1 MNIELRHLRYFVAVA
16 EDLHFGKAANR
27 LGISQPPLSQQILAL
42 EREIGARL
50 FERSNRRVE
59 LTNAGKLFLK
69 EALEIL
75 CKVERAAA
83 LAQRIHQGQVGE
95 VKIGFF
101 GSAPFV
107 EEFQRLVFDFLKQH
121 PHVNLVLQEMPTYQ
135 QVDAILDGRLDL
147 GFVRPLQ
154 PRPTPIQSVEISR
167 ERLAVVMRSDHPLAS
182 KDHELSVADL
192 ASESLVMYAR
202 SIGSGLYQ
210 KIVDLCRDAGY
221 APNVAQEA
229 NATPTMMGLVA
240 AGIGISILPASL
252 ERLSFEGL
260 KFVLLRDPKAQTAV
274 FLAKRWD
281 DRSALV
287 RHLFQA
293 ATRLR
298 RKNEATGS
306 GAGGDGQERAQPQT
320 ISGYPSAASLTK
332 IFAS

>member
-252 ERLSFEGL
+252 ELLSFEGL

>member
-1 MNIELRHLRYFVAVA
+1 MNIELRHIRYFVAVA

-59 LTNAGKLFLK
+59 LTGAGKLFLK
-69 EALEIL
+69 EASEIL
-75 CKVERAAA
+75 SKVDNAAA
-83 LAQRIHQGQVGE
+83 LAERVHRGQIGE
-95 VKIGFF
+95 VRIGFF

-107 EEFQRLVFDFLKQH
+107 DEFQRLLFDFRKSH
-121 PHVNLVLQEMPTYQ
+121 EMVNLVLQEMPTYQ
-135 QVDAILDGRLDL
+135 QIDWILDGRLDL

-154 PRPTPIQSVEISR
+154 PKPASIQSIELCR
-167 ERLAVVMRSDHPLAS
+167 ERLLAVMRSDHPLAS
-182 KDHELSVADL
+182 TGREIALRDL
-192 ASESLVMYAR
+192 ANEPLVLYAR

-210 KIVDLCRDAGY
+210 KIVDLCRDAGF

-252 ERLSFEGL
+252 ERLSFKGL
-260 KFVLLRDPKAQTAV
+260 AFIPLQEPKAQTAV
-274 FLAKRWD
+274 WLAKRGD
-281 DRSALV
+281 DRSTLV

-293 ATRLR
+293 AGRLR
-298 RKNEATGS
+298 QEAPAPAPADQQGKV
-306 GAGGDGQERAQPQT
+306 RRRR
-320 ISGYPSAASLTK
+320 
-332 IFAS
+332 

>member
-59 LTNAGKLFLK
+59 LTNAGSLFLK
-69 EALEIL
+69 EAVEIL
-75 CKVERAAA
+75 GKVDSAAA
-83 LAQRIHQGQVGE
+83 LAERIHRGEVGE

-107 EEFQRLVFDFLKQH
+107 DEFQRLVFDFRKQH
-121 PHVNLVLQEMPTYQ
+121 PNVNLVLQEMSTYQ
-135 QVDAILDGRLDL
+135 QVDAILDGRLHL

-154 PRPTPIQSVEISR
+154 PRPTPIQSVKISS
-167 ERLAVVMRSDHPLAS
+167 ERLAVVMRSDHSLAS

-192 ASESLVMYAR
+192 ASEPLVTYAK

-210 KIVDLCRDAGY
+210 KIADLCRDAGY
-221 APNVAQEA
+221 SPKVAQEA
-229 NATPTMMGLVA
+229 NTTPTMMGLVA

-260 KFVLLRDPKAQTAV
+260 KFVPLRDPGAQTAV
-274 FLAKRWD
+274 LLAKRWD
-281 DRSALV
+281 DRSALA

-298 RKNEATGS
+298 PKYEVTEFGV
-306 GAGGDGQERAQPQT
+306 GGPTAGRGRNLK
-320 ISGYPSAASLTK
+320 S
-332 IFAS
+332 

>member
-1 MNIELRHLRYFVAVA
+1 VINIELRHLRYFVAVA

-59 LTNAGKLFLK
+59 LTNAGKVFLK

-75 CKVERAAA
+75 GKVDSAAA
-83 LAQRIHQGQVGE
+83 LAERIHQGQVGE

-101 GSAPFV
+101 ASAPFV
-107 EEFQRLVFDFLKQH
+107 DEFQRLVFDFRKQH
-121 PHVNLVLQEMPTYQ
+121 PNVNLLLQEMPTYQ

-182 KDHELSVADL
+182 KDHGLSVADL
-192 ASESLVMYAR
+192 ASEPLVLYAR
-202 SIGSGLYQ
+202 SIGTGLYQ
-210 KIVDLCRDAGY
+210 KIVELCRDAGY

-260 KFVLLRDPKAQTAV
+260 KFVPLRDPKAQTAV
-274 FLAKRWD
+274 LLAKRWD

-287 RHLFQA
+287 RYLFQA

-298 RKNEATGS
+298 PKNEATES
-306 GAGGDGQERAQPQT
+306 GADGAPAQR
-320 ISGYPSAASLTK
+320 GRNRN
-332 IFAS
+332 

>member
-1 MNIELRHLRYFVAVA
+1 MINIELRHLRYFVAVA

-50 FERSNRRVE
+50 FERTNRRVE

-69 EALEIL
+69 EALDIL
-75 CKVERAAA
+75 GKVDSAAA
-83 LAQRIHQGQVGE
+83 LAERIHRGQVGE

-101 GSAPFV
+101 GSAPFAD
-107 EEFQRLVFDFLKQH
+107 EFQRLVFDFRKQH
-121 PHVNLVLQEMPTYQ
+121 PNVNLVLQEMPTYQ

-167 ERLAVVMRSDHPLAS
+167 ERLGVVMRSDHPLAS
-182 KDHELSVADL
+182 KEHELSVADL
-192 ASESLVMYAR
+192 ASEPLVMYAR
-202 SIGSGLYQ
+202 SIGTGLYQ

-221 APNVAQEA
+221 SPNVAQEA
-229 NATPTMMGLVA
+229 NSTPTMMGLVA

-260 KFVLLRDPKAQTAV
+260 KFVPLRDPKAQTAV

-298 RKNEATGS
+298 PKNEVIEF
-306 GAGGDGQERAQPQT
+306 GAGGATPKRGRNRK
-320 ISGYPSAASLTK
+320 S
-332 IFAS
+332 